1 MGRYSFTVT
10 SCLQLIRFIT
20 MQIVNFSASNSHFTN
35 ESSSNETTQLVIA
48 LTRVLPFKQC
58 ESCLVIL
65 LSTRV
70 AASFVLTAVSSSPRP
85 RTTTHCGTAST
96 CSPDLKPCLKQVA
109 LHVCCHL
116 IHECFV
122 FNTCRCCHVIHEC
135 IVEASVSKNIVELS
149 TNIVESSTNIVES
162 FTIFFC
168 TCKQTLSVVF
178 NAKPTFPFIKHAN
191 LRPRRGCLDYITVE
205 EVTPRWLI
213 VVCVILFSLF
223 QAKAKFWHSFRRRCF
238 CDTNFPHSNRLPS
251 SHNTHPKFILIVKK
265 MKKRVSSKSICQT
278 HNSPP
283 PYHPPTVQ
291 HQEIDGMTFQI

>member
-1 MGRYSFTVT
+1 MWPGNLTPADGRT
-10 SCLQLIRFIT
+10 C
-20 MQIVNFSASNSHFTN
+20 TN
-35 ESSSNETTQLVIA
+35 KSSSNETTQLVIA
-48 LTRVLPFKQC
+48 LTHVLPFKQC

-178 NAKPTFPFIKHAN
+178 NAKPTFPSIKHAN

-213 VVCVILFSLF
+213 VVSFYSLYFKQKQNFGIASTVVASVIPISPTPIDYHHHTIPTL
-223 QAKAKFWHSFRRRCF
+223 
-238 CDTNFPHSNRLPS
+238 S
-251 SHNTHPKFILIVKK
+251 S
-265 MKKRVSSKSICQT
+265 
-278 HNSPP
+278 
-283 PYHPPTVQ
+283 Y
-291 HQEIDGMTFQI
+291 